1 MSKFVK
7 EQDGYMTISSKQDIN
22 YSFAIKE
29 ERLREIWVEE
39 DGTTTKY
46 YFDPTE
52 NQQKVT
58 RQIIESA
65 LKSLLCSNPE
75 GFDILHVCFY
85 GLKDQEEYLDIA
97 TEVFKEHWNKLY
109 NLVFANDV
117 FGRDTS
123 LDSDETYDFFKDFA
137 NE

>member
-1 MSKFVK
+1 MGKFAK
-7 EQDGYMTISSKQDIN
+7 EQDGYMTISSKQDI
-22 YSFAIKE
+22 YYTFAIKE

-46 YFDPTE
+46 YFEPKE

-58 RQIIESA
+58 RQILKNA
-65 LKSLLCSNPE
+65 LKSLLGSNPE

-85 GLKDQEEYLDIA
+85 GLKGWQEYLDIA
-97 TEVFKEHWNKLY
+97 TEVFKEYWNKLY

-117 FGRDTS
+117 FGRETS
-123 LDSDETYDFFKDFA
+123 LDSDQAYDFFKDFA
-137 NE
+137 DK